1 MTKIITRYFDTV
13 EAGRMVKRELV
24 YAQQFSSRILRVF
37 ESSEG
42 MTEVLIAQ
50 GVEAATAEAY
60 AARMANGGAV
70 LLVRA
75 GFKPLCVAQITR
87 DVSAQMGAVD
97 MGGLV
102 EEVYIKD
109 SRRPS
114 LSVLTDH
121 PHMMSRPL
129 DSAMRSTYMANWP
142 IPLISRRKPFN
153 GFVFPPHA
161 RMANFPIPLISRRKP
176 FTGTLIGRHTRMAN
190 WPFPHLINGKPG
202 TNALIPGGPRMANFP
217 IPLIS
222 QRKPSDNFAFPR
234 HARMANFP
242 IGLISKRKPSDA
254 FAFPRHARM
263 ANFPIPLIIRRTE
276 TSAGSGAEFSERR
289 GYFGL
294 PTLIRR

>member
-1 MTKIITRYFDTV
+1 MTKIITRYFESLD
-13 EAGRMVKRELV
+13 AGRSVKRELTF
-24 YAQQFSSRILRVF
+24 AQGFSTRILRLF
-37 ESSEG
+37 ESTDG
-42 MTEVLIAQ
+42 MVDALTSQ
-50 GVEAATAEAY
+50 GVEAATAEEY
-60 AARMANGGAV
+60 ARRLSSGGAV

-75 GFKPLCVAQITR
+75 GYKPLCVAQITR
-87 DVSAQMGAVD
+87 DVTAEMGAAD

-102 EEVYIKD
+102 EEVEVKD
-109 SRRPS
+109 KRRPS
-114 LSVLTDH
+114 ISVLTDH
-121 PHMMSRPL
+121 RHIMSRPL
-129 DSAMRSTYMANWP
+129 DSSMQSTYMANWP

-153 GFVFPPHA
+153 GFVFEPHA

-176 FTGTLIGRHTRMAN
+176 SDNFAFPRHA
-190 WPFPHLINGKPG
+190 
-202 TNALIPGGPRMANFP
+202 RMANFP

-222 QRKPSDNFAFPR
+222 RRKPKDNFAFPR

>member
-50 GVEAATAEAY
+50 GVEAASAEAY

-153 GFVFPPHA
+153 GF
-161 RMANFPIPLISRRKP
+161 
-176 FTGTLIGRHTRMAN
+176 
-190 WPFPHLINGKPG
+190 
-202 TNALIPGGPRMANFP
+202 
-217 IPLIS
+217 
-222 QRKPSDNFAFPR
+222 DFPR